1 MSAKDSDL
9 AGMMM
14 WQYNYS
20 WEMSGT
26 ISANED
32 EIGRSI
38 TVTKIVDGNTVIFD
52 EIKFEDNQKKFVSI
66 EIMADEK
73 TGFIRLNLILPCNT
87 SKDSELDI
95 LKRVNNFNYK
105 FQAGGAFYNTEK
117 QRYEY
122 QSSIGFAG
130 FTDDFTEDPIKAISF
145 KHCRDQACLN
155 WMLDS
160 LRVASLW
167 LRFVSNE

>member
-66 EIMADEK
+66 EITADEK

-105 FQAGGAFYNTEK
+105 FQAGGVFYNTEK

-130 FTDDFTEDPIKAISF
+130 YTDDYAENPIEVTSF
-145 KHCRDQACLN
+145 KNCRNQVCLN
-155 WMLDS
+155 SMLGS
-160 LRVASLW
+160 FGVASSW
-167 LRFVSNE
+167 LRYKSNE

>member
-66 EIMADEK
+66 EIRRCFEA
-73 TGFIRLNLILPCNT
+73 
-87 SKDSELDI
+87 
-95 LKRVNNFNYK
+95 Y
-105 FQAGGAFYNTEK
+105 
-117 QRYEY
+117 
-122 QSSIGFAG
+122 
-130 FTDDFTEDPIKAISF
+130 
-145 KHCRDQACLN
+145 
-155 WMLDS
+155 
-160 LRVASLW
+160 
-167 LRFVSNE
+167 

>member
-9 AGMMM
+9 ASMMM
-14 WQYNYS
+14 RQYTYS
-20 WEMSGT
+20 FEMFGT

-32 EIGRSI
+32 KDGRSI

-52 EIKFEDNQKKFVSI
+52 EIKFEENQKKFEPI

-87 SKDSELDI
+87 AKDSELDI

-105 FQAGGAFYNTEK
+105 FQAGGVFYNTEK

-130 FTDDFTEDPIKAISF
+130 YTDEYTEDPIEAISF
-145 KHCRDQACLN
+145 KNCRDQACLN
-155 WMLDS
+155 WMLGS
-160 LRVASLW
+160 LGVASSW
-167 LRFVSNE
+167 LGFLSNE